1 MKQKNTAKGK
11 VFLVGAGPGDPDL
24 LTRKA
29 EHVIKSADMVLY
41 DKLVDERVIALVP
54 KNIELLD
61 VGKDPNHHK
70 VPQQK
75 INDLLVKYAKKGKKV
90 VRLKGG
96 DPYVFGRGGEEAE
109 ELVAH
114 GIDVEVVPGISSA
127 VAVPAYAGIPV
138 THRKYASAL
147 TIITGH
153 EAAGNELKWDV
164 LAQLDGTL
172 VILMGVGTLAE
183 NVAKLIAFGKPAQT
197 PSAIIAQGTTSRQ
210 KVVLGTLDDI
220 TLKAKTANV
229 EAPAVLVV
237 GDVVK
242 LAHILRPQDA
252 NAGDHQT

>member
-1 MKQKNTAKGK
+1 MNPKNRSKGK
-11 VFLVGAGPGDPDL
+11 VFLVGAGPGDPEL

-29 EHVIKSADMVLY
+29 ERVIKDAEVVLY

-54 KNIELLD
+54 RKAELVD
-61 VGKDPNHHK
+61 VGKDPHHHK

-75 INDLLVKYAKKGKKV
+75 INDMLIKYAKTGKMV

-109 ELVAH
+109 ALVAH

-138 THRKYASAL
+138 THRNYTSTL
-147 TIITGH
+147 TIVTGH
-153 EAAGNELKWDV
+153 EAAGNELPWDV
-164 LAQLDGTL
+164 LAKLDGTL

-197 PSAIIAQGTTSRQ
+197 PAAIVTQGTTRRQ
-210 KVVLGTLDDI
+210 KVIVGSLDNI
-220 TLKAKTANV
+220 ARKAAAADV
-229 EAPAVLVV
+229 VAPAVVVV

-242 LAHILRPQDA
+242 LTHTLRPRDE
-252 NAGDHQT
+252 NASNHST